1 MKKTITGIQ
10 KQSAGIHKLAA
21 SVLAF
26 LFFVPALRAENIGV
40 PSECEDVMLQAFY
53 WDSYKS
59 DKYGRTKWID
69 LLKDTA
75 VINANFDLVWF
86 PPSAKADGSESVG
99 YNHKKLNNQD
109 SSWGT
114 KGNLVKLI
122 AALHA
127 GNTKVLADIVINH
140 RANKS
145 NWCDFEEDVFGE
157 GYGSFQLTEEHICSN
172 DECFTKSSSTCYG
185 STSHGAKD
193 TGSNFDGL
201 RDLDH
206 TSDYVQNWAKTYL
219 RWMLDSM
226 KYDGFRHDMTLG
238 FHGQY
243 LGMYNEAS
251 KPYLSVSELWES
263 IARQKQHL
271 EETGYNTMIFD
282 FQQKYELHK
291 AIVNGSYSKLMK
303 NSNSFRGQGLEK
315 YAVTFIDNHD
325 TFERDSYGSNQF
337 GGQYC
342 DLTSSVKKAQIV
354 QAYAYILS
362 MPGVPCV
369 FWPHWKHYQT
379 EISQFIQIRK
389 LAGIHSESAVT
400 DESYAQYAYSGTIQG
415 KKHKVILRLGK
426 NRDMTAPSGYGC
438 RAGGEHYTIWVE
450 GVESTAEPQGIEDVQ
465 GDNVQRTKFVEDG
478 KLYIRVDGKVYDAQ
492 GQLMKHNL

>member
-1 MKKTITGIQ
+1 MKKVLLTI
-10 KQSAGIHKLAA
+10 
-21 SVLAF
+21 SVVILCACIGS
-26 LFFVPALRAENIGV
+26 LRAETNAPQDDQPTNIGV
-40 PSECEDVMLQAFY
+40 PAECEDVMLQAFY
-53 WDSYKS
+53 WDSYKPQTGTDS
-59 DKYGRTKWID
+59 KYGRTKWID

-75 VINANFDLVWF
+75 AINANFDVVWF
-86 PPSAKADGSESVG
+86 PPSAKADGTESVG
-99 YNHKKLNNQD
+99 YNHKKLSNQN

-114 KGNLVKLI
+114 KGSLVKLI
-122 AALHA
+122 DALHA

-145 NWCDFEEDVFGE
+145 NWCDFEEDTFGE
-157 GYGSFQLTEEHICSN
+157 GYGSFQLTEAHICSD

-185 STSHGAKD
+185 STTHGAKD

-206 TSDYVQNWAKTYL
+206 SNAYVQDWAKTYL

-243 LGMYNEAS
+243 LGMYNEAAR
-251 KPYLSVSELWES
+251 PYLSVSELWEG

-271 EETGYNTMIFD
+271 VECNYNTMVFD
-282 FQQKYELHK
+282 FQQKYVLHR
-291 AIVNGSYSKLMK
+291 AIVGGSYSLLLK
-303 NSNSFRGQGLEK
+303 NTNSFRGQGLER

-342 DLTSSVKKAQIV
+342 DLSNATTKSNIL
-354 QAYAYILS
+354 QAHAYLMA

-369 FWPHWKHYQT
+369 FWPHWKSYQN
-379 EISQFIQIRK
+379 EINAMIAVRK
-389 LAGIHSESAVT
+389 AAGIHSESVVLEETSANR
-400 DESYAQYAYSGTIQG
+400 AYSATVQG
-415 KKHKVILRLGK
+415 HKCKVIVRVGK
-426 NRDMTAPSGYGC
+426 NRDKNTPVGYTKKVEGTDYAMYIESG
-438 RAGGEHYTIWVE
+438 E
-450 GVESTAEPQGIEDVQ
+450 GVE
-465 GDNVQRTKFVEDG
+465 NVLSGQKSEKFMKDGRLFIRVGEQVYDMTG
-478 KLYIRVDGKVYDAQ
+478 KLTK
-492 GQLMKHNL
+492 